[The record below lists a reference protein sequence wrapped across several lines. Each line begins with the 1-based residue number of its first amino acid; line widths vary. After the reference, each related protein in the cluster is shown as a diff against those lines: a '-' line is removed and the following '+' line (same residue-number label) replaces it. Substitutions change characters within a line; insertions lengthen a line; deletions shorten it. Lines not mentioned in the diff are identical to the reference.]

1 MKLRDK
7 IAFAVFGVLIFFV
20 SGGVACTY
28 GGTGVVDPILAVVL
42 GGLVFLTAGAAACT
56 YSNGRIA
63 KRKASQIDP

>member
-42 GGLVFLTAGAAACT
+42 GRLVFLTAGAAACT